1 MPLRDRVLALL
12 VVLVWGLNFVVIDWG
27 LTGVPPLLFVAL
39 RFLLVVF
46 PAVLFVKRPAGRW
59 QDVALV
65 GLFLSVGQFGLLYSS
80 LAAGMPPGLASLVLQ
95 VQAAFTITLGARILH
110 ERPRR
115 PQVAGVVLGLAGLVV
130 VALGRGGDIP
140 LGAFVLCVGAA
151 ASWAAGNI
159 ASRRL
164 AGVSGLS
171 LTVWS
176 GLVVPVPLAVL
187 ACLVSGPAAVGS
199 AITHL
204 SLVNWASTAYTAA
217 GASLF
222 GYGVWNTLLGRH
234 KVAEVAPYTLL
245 VPVVGIAAAATL
257 RGERPTVWALAGG
270 ALLVTGVAVATL
282 RGADPGRPR

>member
-1 MPLRDRVLALL
+1 M
-12 VVLVWGLNFVVIDWG
+12 
-27 LTGVPPLLFVAL
+27 
-39 RFLLVVF
+39 
-46 PAVLFVKRPAGRW
+46 
-59 QDVALV
+59 
-65 GLFLSVGQFGLLYSS
+65 
-80 LAAGMPPGLASLVLQ
+80 
-95 VQAAFTITLGARILH
+95 
-110 ERPRR
+110 
-115 PQVAGVVLGLAGLVV
+115 
-130 VALGRGGDIP
+130 
-140 LGAFVLCVGAA
+140 
-151 ASWAAGNI
+151 GNI

-204 SLVNWASTAYTAA
+204 SLANWASTAYTAV

-270 ALLVTGVAVATL
+270 ALLVAGVAVATL